1 MEAIR
6 LVPPPGLVA
15 AAAALP
21 RPAAAGD
28 PAARLTAVLAAGAAG
43 AYAWALDGPEAG
55 RRVWGE
61 QARLALTVLDA
72 RLERPG
78 DDTDRFPLGSQVSA
92 VAHSFRAASSNST
105 SNTPGV
111 SAWNSS
117 TAGVPG
123 SMSTLR
129 S

>member
-28 PAARLTAVLAAGAAG
+28 PAARLTAVLAARAAG

-78 DDTDRFPLGSQVSA
+78 DDTTGSRSA
-92 VAHSFRAASSNST
+92 ARSRPWPSGPGWPATRPAA
-105 SNTPGV
+105 
-111 SAWNSS
+111 
-117 TAGVPG
+117 AGP
-123 SMSTLR
+123 T
-129 S
+129 